1 MPFSLTI
8 FNVCLQIG
16 SAQSIPRTVLLDKKT
31 GTNLLQWPVE
41 EVDSL
46 RLSSKEFDKVEVRP
60 GSVVPLDVE
69 TATQLDIVA
78 EFELDKEALERTNQ
92 TNVESISCST
102 SGGAA
107 GRAALGPFGLLV
119 LADDSL
125 FEYTPVYF
133 YVAKGAD
140 GNLKTFFCVDQSR
153 YFYVACCQVML
164 VNFLLC

>member
-1 MPFSLTI
+1 MTR
-8 FNVCLQIG
+8 FNVCFKIG
-16 SAQSIPRTVLLDKKT
+16 PAQSIPRTVLLDKKT

-78 EFELDKEALERTNQ
+78 EFELDKEALERANQ
-92 TNVESISCST
+92 TNVESMISCST

-119 LADDSL
+119 LADDGLS
-125 FEYTPVYF
+125 EYTPVYF

-153 YFYVACCQVML
+153 YFYVAC
-164 VNFLLC
+164 LLSSDVR